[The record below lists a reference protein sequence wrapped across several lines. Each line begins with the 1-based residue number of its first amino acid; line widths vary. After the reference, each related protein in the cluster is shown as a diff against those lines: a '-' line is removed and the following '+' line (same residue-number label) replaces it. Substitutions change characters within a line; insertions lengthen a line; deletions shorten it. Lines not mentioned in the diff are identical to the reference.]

1 MVLPH
6 PRPALNPRSGG
17 NRMTIRCRI
26 LYTKGPDLRYTANLD
41 VHRIWER
48 TFRRAQLPLA
58 YSQGFHPQPRLN
70 QACPLPL
77 GMTSQ
82 AEVLDAWLEEDLS
95 SDQVQAALQNAAPPG
110 LIIQQVNMVDL
121 SLPSLQTQVRSAEYT
136 LWLLDSPAPE
146 TLRAAV
152 DALLAASE
160 LLRVRRDKQYDLR
173 PLIESLTVASSQPPT
188 LHMQLSAREG
198 ATGRP
203 EEVLDALGI
212 PANAARVERTA
223 LHFLAS

>member
-1 MVLPH
+1 
-6 PRPALNPRSGG
+6 
-17 NRMTIRCRI
+17 MTIRCRI

-82 AEVLDAWLEEDLS
+82 AEVLDAWLEEDLPPA
-95 SDQVQAALQNAAPPG
+95 QVQSALQKAAPPG
-110 LIIQQVNMVDL
+110 LLIQQVEIVDL

-136 LWLLDSPAPE
+136 LWLLDPPSLEA
-146 TLRAAV
+146 LRAAV
-152 DALLAASE
+152 DDLLAASE
-160 LLRVRRDKQYDLR
+160 LMRVRREKQYNLR
-173 PLIESLTVASSQPPT
+173 PLVESLTVASSQPPT

-223 LHFLAS
+223 LHFQSS